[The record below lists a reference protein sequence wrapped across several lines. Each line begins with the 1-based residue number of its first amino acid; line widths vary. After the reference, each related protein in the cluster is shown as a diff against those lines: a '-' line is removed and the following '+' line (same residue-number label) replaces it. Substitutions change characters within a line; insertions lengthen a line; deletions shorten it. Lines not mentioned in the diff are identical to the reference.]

1 MKLYTQLLDLDEAV
15 DRLGWGVNAVGAV
28 AQAIQSEGNAYS
40 GGLQA
45 VWEYLYGA
53 HTSVRPDLDLLM
65 MQNKPRT

>member
-45 VWEYLYGA
+45 V
-53 HTSVRPDLDLLM
+53 
-65 MQNKPRT
+65 